1 MTGPNFNKNS
11 GVGKLATNRYDFED
25 HVNGVNRQHSDNDI
39 LLSEPLVGITA
50 GYVSEALAALN
61 DNILNFDFFVTVGA
75 DTDVWST
82 GVFDDSVA
90 NLDIELTDVLTNVS
104 NPKYDRIKNGGIIV
118 IKSGTHKIGKTVE
131 IPAGII
137 LMGEGFGTKLVNTT
151 VLDPTSPRV
160 AAELPMF
167 LVKGDIDRSEDK
179 AVVSSVTTYDPFL
192 TSKGVKM
199 INLII
204 SDNYLKPAFLGDTA
218 YRTVQNLASPLVSLE
233 RGGGLECEGV
243 VFFGRS
249 GSGTPTQTTY
259 SAISI
264 DYSSGSN
271 YSTNLDVKGCQFDGF
286 NRTIDYSVLKGTLDY
301 FSFKNNRVRNFGPV
315 GGTVDAENSNVIFA
329 NGCNIDIS
337 SNYILTDTDLLALV
351 YIDAFTSDTTTV
363 QGKSKIVI
371 SNNVLASDKPDNSA
385 YTPVIIDF
393 NAGIAGAISSK
404 CVLMTVGNT
413 FDDAYGYKISV
424 TPGVSLF
431 EVSESVTALGVATA
445 AATVLASTLTMTATG
460 AVAITA
466 DTAAVTAAAGL
477 TATVTGN
484 TSVTSTGTTS
494 ITSTGATS
502 ITSTGAAT
510 LAGSDLTLTGSQTV
524 STVAVSGD
532 LVITTQFILFVDTSA
547 LAISITLPA
556 HSAGRM
562 VIIKD
567 SGGNSSVNNI
577 TLVRNGATGNIDD
590 YAGDRTI
597 SVDWASWTLVS
608 NGSNW
613 LLI

>member
-1 MTGPNFNKNS
+1 
-11 GVGKLATNRYDFED
+11 
-25 HVNGVNRQHSDNDI
+25 
-39 LLSEPLVGITA
+39 
-50 GYVSEALAALN
+50 
-61 DNILNFDFFVTVGA
+61 
-75 DTDVWST
+75 
-82 GVFDDSVA
+82 
-90 NLDIELTDVLTNVS
+90 
-104 NPKYDRIKNGGIIV
+104 
-118 IKSGTHKIGKTVE
+118 
-131 IPAGII
+131 
-137 LMGEGFGTKLVNTT
+137 
-151 VLDPTSPRV
+151 
-160 AAELPMF
+160 MF

-286 NRTIDYSVLKGTLDY
+286 NRTIDYSVLKGTRDY

-393 NAGIAGAISSK
+393 NAGIAGAISLK

-466 DTAAVTAAAGL
+466 AG
-477 TATVTGN
+477 T
-484 TSVTSTGTTS
+484 
-494 ITSTGATS
+494 
-502 ITSTGAAT
+502 AT
-510 LAGSDLTLTGSQTV
+510 LAGSGLTLTGSQTV